1 MGYHLRFHDCIIKIH
16 ELIKQ
21 KKIGRVISIQ
31 AENGSY
37 LPDWHPYEDYRY
49 GYAAKKKLGGGVV
62 LTQIH
67 DIDYLYWI
75 FGSPKSVF
83 SVTGKFSNLDISVE
97 DYSASIIQFKNKITA
112 ELHLDFFQG
121 LEYRRI
127 KIKGTDGIIF
137 WNSQENIVKVYSNKK
152 NVWKT
157 ILKIKNFDRNQ
168 LYIDEIIYFLKC
180 VKNRKSTINNLDDG
194 IETMKIA
201 LAIKESSTKKKNIM
215 LQ

>member
-1 MGYHLRFHDCIIKIH
+1 M
-16 ELIKQ
+16 
-21 KKIGRVISIQ
+21 
-31 AENGSY
+31 
-37 LPDWHPYEDYRY
+37 
-49 GYAAKKKLGGGVV
+49 
-62 LTQIH
+62 
-67 DIDYLYWI
+67 
-75 FGSPKSVF
+75 
-83 SVTGKFSNLDISVE
+83 E

-180 VKNRKSTINNLDDG
+180 VKNRKNTINNLDDG

-201 LAIKESSTKKKNIM
+201 LATKESSEKKKNIM